1 MECLNR
7 YTKGG
12 MKMNRFFNL
21 LYPDVMSV
29 DTETVISSETV
40 EDLGFDDVMKP
51 FKNTERYYEKHK
63 TQLNK
68 ILTLEYAITYRQEV
82 FLDFLQIPGLKEE
95 LNGFLPNLYQ
105 CIREYE
111 EYNKAPYDPVRDM
124 LWKTELFDL
133 YSTCLSALSSILYN
147 YQNQIQSQ
155 GFKNLQEQLKYL
167 QEQPEYM
174 KAKESLP
181 TIREKI
187 KDTGSFSLNI
197 HFNIDY
203 KPFFTTV
210 TKPQKDKNDSWT
222 IAKALFGI
230 EDQKQ
235 AHSIMS
241 DSVPG
246 LKTLYDQTFKK
257 EMQDLAQEASIV
269 AQAFSKDDFLMLTG
283 LDYGFD
289 FYLAAIKFT
298 EYWKQKEI
306 DLCMP
311 VVCLKEENTGVVHGM
326 TDLGLAYQMNR
337 TGHDPKTII
346 KNNCV
351 MDDTVRIYI
360 LTGANKGGKTTYVR
374 GMGLV
379 WMLFQNG
386 LPVPAK
392 MAKISPVCGLFTHFP
407 KEEDKVYGQGHL
419 GNELNDLKTILL
431 KAQKGDL
438 ILLNESL
445 SGTSME
451 DSVSI
456 CGDYIKILSEVG
468 VKCIFATHLHP
479 LSDMWEDW
487 NKRNTVISQVGSLMA
502 VIEEHCVDDVKE
514 QKRTYRIERGFTDGE
529 SYAEDIAKQYGLYD
543 QIPTMNHLDELQ
555 YVQSNSFSLMHKEL
569 YTEMELSEQTLL
581 DLGMD
586 QLTKFAADINL
597 RYPFLLKRLK
607 YMPVDRE
614 NILYRQEI
622 FHEFMSNNKLA
633 DETIHWIKKVTA
645 LESNITDKYNDLPDH
660 RRRIRWK
667 IGSLEQY
674 ILCLESLHQILHEN
688 DIQSEGLLQLKELV
702 DEKYSQKSTKN
713 LKELLPDFKKEVSR
727 LGNIQIGVRF
737 DHKLQPD
744 EIVLQNIGR
753 FRLPENSENHTIRA
767 VSPKPVGKQRPL
779 LQKIYRAVLEEP
791 KITWRLRSKRDA
803 FNQDDV
809 FLKDAKVFTDR
820 SLQQLSDGMDSTI
833 SEHAGQL
840 LEIASEIA
848 FYTDSVGFTN
858 ELKKA
863 GIPMCKPQVTQNDTV
878 IKGLCDMATGLYL
891 YQEGRKGELVPNN
904 VDFSQGKRIF
914 ILTGPNQGGKTTY
927 LKAMGMAQ
935 IFFQGGL
942 YVPSEKAEMA
952 PVQNIATHFLKREGK
967 VYGEGRLGEELKE
980 LSRLVRTL
988 TSKDLLLMNE
998 SVSCTSAYD
1007 GLIIAKNV
1015 VRSFRDI
1022 GVKTIYSTHIHELS
1036 KETDSLNQLSKSP
1049 NYVVSLIAGVMDTDN
1064 QVVRTFKIKEGKSDG
1079 RSYAFDIVERNGMTY
1094 SSMKDL
1100 VRKRQAQK
1108 ESAV

>member
-1 MECLNR
+1 
-7 YTKGG
+7 
-12 MKMNRFFNL
+12 MNRFFNL

-337 TGHDPKTII
+337 TGHDPF
-346 KNNCV
+346 
-351 MDDTVRIYI
+351 
-360 LTGANKGGKTTYVR
+360 
-374 GMGLV
+374 GL
-379 WMLFQNG
+379 MCRFG
-386 LPVPAK
+386 
-392 MAKISPVCGLFTHFP
+392 C
-407 KEEDKVYGQGHL
+407 
-419 GNELNDLKTILL
+419 
-431 KAQKGDL
+431 
-438 ILLNESL
+438 
-445 SGTSME
+445 
-451 DSVSI
+451 SI
-456 CGDYIKILSEVG
+456 E
-468 VKCIFATHLHP
+468 
-479 LSDMWEDW
+479 
-487 NKRNTVISQVGSLMA
+487 NR
-502 VIEEHCVDDVKE
+502 
-514 QKRTYRIERGFTDGE
+514 
-529 SYAEDIAKQYGLYD
+529 
-543 QIPTMNHLDELQ
+543 
-555 YVQSNSFSLMHKEL
+555 
-569 YTEMELSEQTLL
+569 
-581 DLGMD
+581 
-586 QLTKFAADINL
+586 AD
-597 RYPFLLKRLK
+597 
-607 YMPVDRE
+607 
-614 NILYRQEI
+614 
-622 FHEFMSNNKLA
+622 
-633 DETIHWIKKVTA
+633 
-645 LESNITDKYNDLPDH
+645 
-660 RRRIRWK
+660 
-667 IGSLEQY
+667 
-674 ILCLESLHQILHEN
+674 
-688 DIQSEGLLQLKELV
+688 
-702 DEKYSQKSTKN
+702 
-713 LKELLPDFKKEVSR
+713 
-727 LGNIQIGVRF
+727 
-737 DHKLQPD
+737 
-744 EIVLQNIGR
+744 
-753 FRLPENSENHTIRA
+753 RLPKDH
-767 VSPKPVGKQRPL
+767 
-779 LQKIYRAVLEEP
+779 VLAHLNP
-791 KITWRLRSKRDA
+791 
-803 FNQDDV
+803 
-809 FLKDAKVFTDR
+809 
-820 SLQQLSDGMDSTI
+820 
-833 SEHAGQL
+833 
-840 LEIASEIA
+840 
-848 FYTDSVGFTN
+848 
-858 ELKKA
+858 
-863 GIPMCKPQVTQNDTV
+863 IPIPRQA
-878 IKGLCDMATGLYL
+878 L
-891 YQEGRKGELVPNN
+891 P
-904 VDFSQGKRIF
+904 
-914 ILTGPNQGGKTTY
+914 
-927 LKAMGMAQ
+927 
-935 IFFQGGL
+935 
-942 YVPSEKAEMA
+942 
-952 PVQNIATHFLKREGK
+952 
-967 VYGEGRLGEELKE
+967 
-980 LSRLVRTL
+980 
-988 TSKDLLLMNE
+988 
-998 SVSCTSAYD
+998 
-1007 GLIIAKNV
+1007 
-1015 VRSFRDI
+1015 
-1022 GVKTIYSTHIHELS
+1022 
-1036 KETDSLNQLSKSP
+1036 
-1049 NYVVSLIAGVMDTDN
+1049 
-1064 QVVRTFKIKEGKSDG
+1064 
-1079 RSYAFDIVERNGMTY
+1079 
-1094 SSMKDL
+1094 
-1100 VRKRQAQK
+1100 RQAQAGIRITRINRFSRDQSEDLLFHYRRYLHLRIADFK
-1108 ESAV
+1108 SFLYDHTIHLEVIGPSRDRSNPEIALGIRLG